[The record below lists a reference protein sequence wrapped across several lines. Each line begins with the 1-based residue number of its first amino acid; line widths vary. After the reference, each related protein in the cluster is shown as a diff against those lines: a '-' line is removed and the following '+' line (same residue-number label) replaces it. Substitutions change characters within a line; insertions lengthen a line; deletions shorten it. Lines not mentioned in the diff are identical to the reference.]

1 MAEIIPFPLSRR
13 TTAVLPVGPEAE
25 VLPLPRSENAEALE
39 RARLEELYRDC
50 PSGTWCL
57 AWYEPVD
64 G

>member
-13 TTAVLPVGPEAE
+13 TTPTVGPKGE
-25 VLPLPRSENAEALE
+25 VIPFPQREDAAASE
-39 RARLEELYRDC
+39 RARMDELYRDC